1 MWCWF
6 DRQESSSDS
15 ASATPSASGSDDI
28 IPRLKPTPHQAK
40 VSKGVGRVIQDHT
53 MYKVILFFSLFLR
66 KTFVTITA
74 TAIAAMRQDDNWN
87 LCDIFFMSRV

>member
-15 ASATPSASGSDDI
+15 ASPTPSASGSDDI
-28 IPRLKPTPHQAK
+28 VPRLKPTPHQAK
-40 VSKGVGRVIQDHT
+40 VSKGSYYVHGHT
-53 MYKVILFFSLFLR
+53 FCVFFLR

-74 TAIAAMRQDDNWN
+74 TAIAAIRQDDI
-87 LCDIFFMSRV
+87 LELV